1 MFQLHEC
8 RSNQQCQAN
17 DDVEFKAEINER
29 RDEGGRKE
37 ASQLEVSLVV
47 KSLIGIHTVFGS
59 REKRQSAEQPC
70 DKEVKL
76 RLTLLNRVCRLLSSP
91 GAYRIR
97 HKNENCTRI
106 NISIL
111 FQRKV
116 ITIPIPMPSQ
126 TRNTIVSQRPIPS
139 CLSSK
144 LRISNPISRADC
156 AAIPPHATTNAVGE
170 FAYLTCHQ

>member
-8 RSNQQCQAN
+8 RGNQQCQAN
-17 DDVEFKAEINER
+17 DNVEFKAEINER

-47 KSLIGIHTVFGS
+47 KSLISIHTVFGS

-76 RLTLLNRVCRLLSSP
+76 TLLNRVCRLLGSP

-106 NISIL
+106 NMSIL

-116 ITIPIPMPSQ
+116 I
-126 TRNTIVSQRPIPS
+126 
-139 CLSSK
+139 
-144 LRISNPISRADC
+144 
-156 AAIPPHATTNAVGE
+156 
-170 FAYLTCHQ
+170 AYLFQCPARPETR